1 MKKILVLALSAAV
14 LSLMVPA
21 AFAADLASDANYKA
35 KCAACHG
42 AAAEGKPAM
51 KTAPLK
57 DSAAKAEDELTT
69 TVTNGKGKMPA
80 YKDKLKPEDIK
91 ALVSEIKAL
100 K

>member
-1 MKKILVLALSAAV
+1 MKKILVFALTIAV
-14 LSLMVPA
+14 LGMMVPA

-42 AAAEGKPAM
+42 ANAEGKPAM

-57 DSAAKAEDELTT
+57 DSAAKSDDELTT
-69 TVTNGKGKMPA
+69 TITNGKNKMPA
-80 YKDKLKPEDIK
+80 YKDKLKPDDIK
-91 ALVSEIKAL
+91 ALVTEIKGL